1 MANIKLSEKFPI
13 YDITRKGILV
23 GDVQANITACFE
35 ITFPIVFTLG
45 DDEYTTMIEDFRKFI
60 ELLGDNILLHIQTFY
75 HREYFSLINT
85 DSNAY
90 KNDTENFIER
100 AYQMH
105 FNERPYLKSKSY
117 IYISQL
123 PNMDT
128 GIGSS
133 LISKEFLKT
142 DEQMFIDNILNSA
155 SILKKH
161 NILLRKIEQ
170 EELLSP
176 SSPISKYLNFSNA
189 DLEQLKDI
197 DFSNNRIYVGSGEVK
212 IYSIQSGEQF
222 PTDNITYNKISNGLP
237 ICNIFPF
244 SYSLGIPHILN
255 QYIYV
260 PNQKS
265 FGQELDK
272 LRTNLQSFNVKG
284 ANDNAMVDI
293 DIFREKMTS
302 FGSLGVYFHTNV
314 MCFDA
319 SNKDIEERI
328 NTAFSETGFKKK
340 EVTLQRKDIFW
351 AGVAGNGA
359 LLVTRKKDLMCLL
372 LDIEAVAYLSLEQNY
387 NNSITSQ
394 NRGVRLCDRIYG
406 IPFEVSI
413 YAEPKKKGLIKNENT
428 IVLAGS
434 GGGKSFT
441 MNLFFLNDYLQ
452 GEHIFIIDASF
463 SYKLQC
469 SMHNGVYLTYD
480 ERNKISFNPFYMD
493 WLKDPIAKHIFT
505 RTTKE
510 QYEKLDEEIEI
521 SDDFSTEVFLS
532 EEDTRKLEAYTDWL
546 ENKISML
553 LGLIGTITKSKEE
566 SVSKFELAIYRL
578 LLFNYFK
585 ELCINNKVD
594 NACFDDLYNFMI
606 DFLPA
611 FLKENNIKEGD
622 FNFSK
627 FRLMLSNYT
636 TGNSFGYLLNSADE
650 KIKNIEKERFVV
662 IDVSRIRENP
672 DLFPIISA
680 LAMDL
685 YNQKV
690 AKLPIGVKKILCIDE
705 AWQAISSPSMA
716 TFMKT
721 QVKVIR
727 KYGGRTVFISQEP
740 DDFTASE
747 IIKESIINNSAVK
760 IYLDMGEFKNK
771 FEPIKKILAISD
783 NNETKIKSL
792 NINNRQDAK
801 YREVCICWEGYGQV
815 FAVETPLELKAIFE
829 TDPDEVA
836 KILPQYEKY
845 GVELTALN
853 YANR

>member
-1 MANIKLSEKFPI
+1 MAINLSDKFPI
-13 YDITRKGILV
+13 YDITKKGTII
-23 GDVQANITACFE
+23 GDNQANITACFE
-35 ITFPIVFTLG
+35 ISFPIVYTLG
-45 DDEYTTMIEDFRKFI
+45 ENEYKNMIEDFRKFI
-60 ELLGDNILLHIQTFY
+60 ELLGEDILIHIQTFY
-75 HREYFSLINT
+75 HREYFSMINENS
-85 DSNAY
+85 DSY
-90 KNDTENFIER
+90 KKDTEEFIQR

-105 FNERPYLKSKSY
+105 FNERPYLKSTSY
-117 IYISQL
+117 LYISKL
-123 PNMDT
+123 PNSS
-128 GIGSS
+128 GISKNF
-133 LISKEFLKT
+133 LSKEFLKS
-142 DEQMFIDNILNSA
+142 DEQMFIDMITNSA
-155 SILKKH
+155 SILKPH
-161 NILLRKIEQ
+161 NIDIRKLEQ
-170 EELLSP
+170 EELIS
-176 SSPISKYLNFSNA
+176 SKSPISKYLTFSA
-189 DLEQLKDI
+189 VELEQLKDI
-197 DFSNNRIYVGSGEVK
+197 DFSNNKVYVGANEVK
-212 IYSIQSGEQF
+212 IYSIQAGEQF
-222 PTDNITYNKISNGLP
+222 PTDNIGYHKMNNGLP
-237 ICNIFPF
+237 IGNLFPF
-244 SYSLGIPHILN
+244 SYPLGIPHILN
-255 QYIYV
+255 QYIYI
-260 PNQKS
+260 PNQKI
-265 FGQELDK
+265 FNQELDK
-272 LRTNLQSFNVKG
+272 LSANLKSFNVG
-284 ANDNAMVDI
+284 GSNNSSMLDI
-293 DIFREKMTS
+293 EAFKEKMTS
-302 FGSLGVYFHTNV
+302 FGSLGVYFHTNI

-319 SNKDIEERI
+319 PNKDIEEKI
-328 NTAFSETGFKKK
+328 NSAFSESGFKKK

-359 LLVTRKKDLMCLL
+359 LLANRKKSLMCIL
-372 LDIEAVAYLSLEQNY
+372 LDLEAVAYLSLEQNY
-387 NNSITSQ
+387 NNDITT
-394 NRGVRLCDRIYG
+394 NNKGVRLCDRIYG
-406 IPFEVSI
+406 IPFEVDI
-413 YAEPKKKGLIKNENT
+413 YKEPKRKGLIKNENT

-452 GEHIFIIDASF
+452 GEHIFVIDASF

-469 SMHNGVYLTYD
+469 SMHKGVYLTYD
-480 ERNKISFNPFYMD
+480 EKNKISFNPFYMD
-493 WLKDPIAKHIFT
+493 WLKDPIATYIFSASAD
-505 RTTKE
+505 TKYSNMNNEMEILDDVNISENSLTEE
-510 QYEKLDEEIEI
+510 QRE
-521 SDDFSTEVFLS
+521 
-532 EEDTRKLEAYTDWL
+532 KLEAYTDWL

-553 LGLIGTITKSKEE
+553 MGLIGTITKSKEE
-566 SVSKFELAIYRL
+566 NVAKFELSIYRI

-585 ELCINNKVD
+585 ERCLNKD
-594 NACFDDLYNFMI
+594 IDKCCFDDFFHFTD
-606 DFLPA
+606 DFLPK
-611 FLKENNIKEGD
+611 FLKANNISEYD

-627 FRLMLSNYT
+627 FRLMLINYVS
-636 TGNSFGYLLNSADE
+636 GSSLGYLLNSTDE
-650 KIKNIEKERFVV
+650 KIKNIEKERFIV
-662 IDVSRIRENP
+662 IDVSRIRENA
-672 DLFPIISA
+672 DLFPIISS

-792 NINNRQDAK
+792 NQNNRSDAK
-801 YREVCICWEGYGQV
+801 YREVCICWESYGQV